1 MKVQG
6 KDAPKGPEKSAP
18 EGPGSPRRK
27 QPAGGE
33 PTRKRRLR
41 CGTTWP
47 EPIKGDVPYA
57 NSRDELAGLCL
68 GEKVRL
74 VMSTP
79 AWNEVLRPILDA
91 MDAER
96 PKMGPAPSYSSEEL
110 EACLL
115 FQRLAGASTYGKARA
130 LLAGDRCEQDRA
142 ALGFD
147 KHRKR
152 VGRCLRLVKS
162 SDYVPS
168 ESTVWRHKSRFGLDR
183 HAAAYE
189 VLFEALVREHFEE
202 FPELADEA
210 QLVHWDGSAL
220 LSHYTSFERTKRRK
234 DGTKE
239 VKPPTLTG
247 GGFMP
252 RTVDNSGKDGHGF
265 CMVAAVTQT
274 GLPLATRLVPLAKT
288 GEGEAETARHLLEND
303 WRRVVAP
310 YLCEDQVRVMA
321 GDGHYSGGLMREAF
335 HRAGFVPNTHTVS
348 HAKRDRSVEN
358 AEDRRAAKL
367 EIRGHENWHLN
378 GLFDLFCKCGK
389 GKTYRRVGKKKSGA
403 FVVDPTTGKPRE
415 VPEAVARLEGECST
429 CGRISLTA
437 GQWRMYNNSKG
448 VAKVLPGE
456 KHEIDWR
463 VGNPLTFDDPVS
475 KRYGR
480 ARYGHGE
487 GFHGTLVTR
496 FGLLREKA
504 WYRDRRQAERDVMQV
519 FCAMHSI
526 AKHQRRLAAH
536 GAPGAPLTGASG
548 PPPPLAR
555 AA

>member
-1 MKVQG
+1 MKVEG
-6 KDAPKGPEKSAP
+6 KEAPNEPGKAGSKGSV
-18 EGPGSPRRK
+18 SPRRK
-27 QPAGGE
+27 PPKGGE
-33 PTRKRRLR
+33 PPRKTRLR
-41 CGTTWP
+41 YGTTWP

-57 NSRDELAGLCL
+57 NSRPELAGLCL

-79 AWNEVLRPILDA
+79 AWDEVMRPVLDA

-115 FQRLAGASTYGKARA
+115 FQRLAGASTYCKARA
-130 LLAGDRCEQDRA
+130 LLAGDRGEHDRA
-142 ALGFD
+142 ALGFTS
-147 KHRKR
+147 HRKR

-183 HAAAYE
+183 HAAAYR

-220 LSHYTSFERTKRRK
+220 LSHYTSFERTRHRK
-234 DGTKE
+234 DGTTE
-239 VKPPTLTG
+239 VKPPTLVG

-252 RTVDNSGKDGHGF
+252 RELDNSGKDGHGF
-265 CMVAAVTQT
+265 CMVAGVTQT
-274 GLPLATRLVPLAKT
+274 GLPLVGRLTPIQDD
-288 GEGEAETARHLLEND
+288 EEYTASEILED
-303 WRRVVAP
+303 EWRRVVAP
-310 YLCEDQVRVMA
+310 YLCEDKVRVMA
-321 GDGHYSGGLMREAF
+321 ADGAYSGPTMRASV

-348 HAKRDRSVEN
+348 HGKRDRSVN
-358 AEDRRAAKL
+358 YAAERRAARL
-367 EIRGHENWHLN
+367 AIRGCKDWHLN
-378 GLFDLFCKCGK
+378 GLFELFCRCGE
-389 GKTYRRVGKKKSGA
+389 GKTYRRVGKKRNG
-403 FVVDPTTGKPRE
+403 
-415 VPEAVARLEGECST
+415 EAVARLEGECPNCKS
-429 CGRISLTA
+429 ISLTA
-437 GQWRMYNNSKG
+437 GQWRMYNGSKG

-475 KRYGR
+475 ERYGT

-487 GFHGTLVTR
+487 GFHGALVTR
-496 FGLLREKA
+496 FGLLKEKA
-504 WYRDRRQAERDVMQV
+504 WYRERRQAERDVMQV

-536 GAPGAPLTGASG
+536 GAPSAPLTGTSG

>member
-18 EGPGSPRRK
+18 KGPGTPRQK
-27 QPAGGE
+27 QPKGE
-33 PTRKRRLR
+33 APPKKSRLR
-41 CGTTWP
+41 FGTTWP
-47 EPIKGDVPYA
+47 EPMKGDVPYA
-57 NSRDELAGLCL
+57 ICRPELAGLSL
-68 GEKVRL
+68 GELVRIY
-74 VMSTP
+74 VSTP
-79 AWNEVLRPILDA
+79 AWDEVMRPVLDA

-96 PKMGPAPSYSSEEL
+96 PKRGPKPSYSSEEL
-110 EACLL
+110 ESCLL
-115 FQRLAGASTYGKARA
+115 FQRLAGVSTYAEARA
-130 LLAGDRCEQDRA
+130 LLAGDRGEQDRV

-147 KHRKR
+147 RPRKR
-152 VGRCLRLVKS
+152 VGTGLRLVKS
-162 SDYVPS
+162 WDGVPS
-168 ESTVWRHKSRFGLDR
+168 EATVWRHKKRFGLDR
-183 HAAAYE
+183 HAAAYR
-189 VLFEALVREHFEE
+189 VLFEALIREHFEE

-220 LSHYTSFERTKRRK
+220 LTHYTSFERTKRRE

-252 RTVDNSGKDGHGF
+252 RDADNPGKDGHGF

-274 GLPLATRLVPLAKT
+274 GLPLGARLMRIQDDEATA
-288 GEGEAETARHLLEND
+288 ARSILED
-303 WRRVVAP
+303 EWRRIVAP
-310 YLCEDQVRVMA
+310 YLCGDKVRIMA
-321 GDGHYSGGLMREAF
+321 GDGAYSGPDMRSAV

-348 HAKRDRSVEN
+348 HANRERSLNN
-358 AEDRRAAKL
+358 AEGRRAARL
-367 EIRGHENWHLN
+367 AIRGCKDWHLN
-378 GLFDLFCKCGK
+378 GLHEIFCACGK
-389 GKTYRRVGKKKSGA
+389 GKTYRRVGKKKSG
-403 FVVDPTTGKPRE
+403 
-415 VPEAVARLEGECST
+415 EAVARLEGSCPN
-429 CGRISLTA
+429 CGSVSLTA
-437 GQWRMYNNSKG
+437 GQWRLFETNKA
-448 VAKVLPGE
+448 VAKALPSE
-456 KHEIDWR
+456 KHKIDWR
-463 VGNPLTFDDPVS
+463 IGNPLTFDDPVS
-475 KRYGR
+475 KRYGK

-487 GFHGTLVTR
+487 GFHGNLVTR

-519 FCAMHSI
+519 FCALHSI

>member
-1 MKVQG
+1 MKVEG
-6 KDAPKGPEKSAP
+6 KEAPNEPGKAASKGPS
-18 EGPGSPRRK
+18 SPRRK
-27 QPAGGE
+27 QPKSEA

-68 GEKVRL
+68 GEKVRI
-74 VMSTP
+74 VMGTP
-79 AWNEVLRPILDA
+79 AWNEHLRPVLDA

-115 FQRLAGASTYGKARA
+115 FQRLAGVSTYAKARA
-130 LLAGDRCEQDRA
+130 LLAGDRGEQDRA

-147 KHRKR
+147 KHRDR
-152 VGRCLRLVKS
+152 VGRGLHLVTS
-162 SDYVPS
+162 LEGVPS
-168 ESTVWRHKSRFGLDR
+168 EATVWRHKSRFGLGR
-183 HAAAYE
+183 HAAAYR

-210 QLVHWDGSAL
+210 QIVHWDGSVL
-220 LSHYTSFERTKRRK
+220 LSHYTSRERKKRRK

-239 VKPPTLTG
+239 VKPPTLIG
-247 GGFMP
+247 GGCMP
-252 RTVDNSGKDGHGF
+252 RTLDNSGKDGHGF

-274 GLPLATRLVPLAKT
+274 GLPLATRLVPLAKE
-288 GEGEAETARHLLEND
+288 GKGEAETARDMLENE

-310 YLCEDQVRVMA
+310 YLCEDKVRVMA
-321 GDGHYSGGLMREAF
+321 GDGAYSAPSMREAV

-348 HAKRDRSVEN
+348 HSKRDRSVDN
-358 AEDRRAAKL
+358 AEDRRAARL
-367 EIRGHENWHLN
+367 EIRGCDNWHLN

-389 GKTYRRVGKKKSGA
+389 GKTYRRFGKKKSGV
-403 FVVDPTTGKPRE
+403 FVVDPATGKQRE

-429 CGRISLTA
+429 CGRVSLTA

-448 VAKVLPGE
+448 VSKLLPGE
-456 KHEIDWR
+456 KIDWR

-475 KRYGR
+475 KCYGR

-496 FGLLREKA
+496 FGLLREKS
-504 WYRDRRQAERDVMQV
+504 WHRDIRQAERDVMQV
-519 FCAMHSI
+519 VCAMHSI
-526 AKHQRRLAAH
+526 AKHQRRLAA
-536 GAPGAPLTGASG
+536 GAPGAPLKGASG